1 MLFGRRTIFESLAA
15 WFAAPQGQTQPGE
28 MGGYIRPGQ
37 QITESHQFDLA
48 VIGGGIA
55 GTCAAIA
62 AARNG
67 VRVAL
72 VHERS
77 MLGGNSSSEV
87 RLYPEVSTNH
97 NIWSKETGILEELHV
112 EERFRNHEPYIEGLM
127 NSVWD
132 LVLYEWVVREPNI
145 TLFLNTTVREV
156 EMRDASTILGVH
168 AYQLGTEK
176 QYLISAPLFVDSTG
190 DGVLGHRAGAD
201 YRWGMEARATHN
213 ESVAPEA
220 PAAQPQMGN
229 SLFFRARDAGRPVP
243 FRAPDWA
250 AQFPTE
256 QDLAGRN
263 HSQLEGGYWWIE
275 VGLPLHQIHDNE
287 KIRHEALRQL
297 LGVWDH
303 IKNKC
308 TNRAKAATYGLDFV
322 SFWPYKREARRI
334 LGDHILTQSDLQ
346 SPPRHPDSLAFG
358 CWYIDVHKPGGI
370 LARSRPNT
378 KPTWEEAGTVP
389 YGIPLRSCYSRNIT
403 NLLVAGRP
411 ISTSYVAF
419 SSTRVLRT
427 GAIVGH
433 GVGVAAALCKKH
445 NCLPKD
451 VAAKHAPELRQTL
464 IREDQFLPGV
474 ENEDPA
480 DLARRAAI
488 TATSSTTLTFP
499 PGDTWTP
506 LTTPFAQL
514 FPISSD
520 HIDSVSLRLRGQG
533 EITLGL
539 RSAETVYDF
548 QSTTDLTRKTIKVT
562 GEGWQ
567 TIPLKV
573 KVKPNQLYWIYLE
586 KAEGVEWARHQDPRD
601 VPAQSPVGCT
611 AAELP
616 GPTRWH
622 ALTNNQNFALKIE
635 PQQHPYEATNVAR
648 GTNRPDRWPNIWISE
663 SLPATLEL
671 RWPTPQRIGTV
682 QLTFDTDM
690 NRHTRQPLFRYP
702 DCVRAYTIEAEV
714 AGRWQQVAEEKDNY
728 MRRRVLRF
736 PPVQATALRLKIEE
750 TNGAKTA
757 RLYELRAYA

>member
-112 EERFRNHEPYIEGLM
+112 EERVRNHEPYIEGLM

-176 QYLISAPLFVDSTG
+176 KYLISAPLFVDSTG

-213 ESVAPEA
+213 ESVALEA

-263 HSQLEGGYWWIE
+263 HSQLEGGYW
-275 VGLPLHQIHDNE
+275 
-287 KIRHEALRQL
+287 
-297 LGVWDH
+297 
-303 IKNKC
+303 
-308 TNRAKAATYGLDFV
+308 
-322 SFWPYKREARRI
+322 
-334 LGDHILTQSDLQ
+334 
-346 SPPRHPDSLAFG
+346 
-358 CWYIDVHKPGGI
+358 
-370 LARSRPNT
+370 
-378 KPTWEEAGTVP
+378 
-389 YGIPLRSCYSRNIT
+389 
-403 NLLVAGRP
+403 
-411 ISTSYVAF
+411 
-419 SSTRVLRT
+419 
-427 GAIVGH
+427 
-433 GVGVAAALCKKH
+433 
-445 NCLPKD
+445 
-451 VAAKHAPELRQTL
+451 
-464 IREDQFLPGV
+464 
-474 ENEDPA
+474 
-480 DLARRAAI
+480 
-488 TATSSTTLTFP
+488 
-499 PGDTWTP
+499 
-506 LTTPFAQL
+506 
-514 FPISSD
+514 
-520 HIDSVSLRLRGQG
+520 
-533 EITLGL
+533 
-539 RSAETVYDF
+539 
-548 QSTTDLTRKTIKVT
+548 
-562 GEGWQ
+562 
-567 TIPLKV
+567 
-573 KVKPNQLYWIYLE
+573 
-586 KAEGVEWARHQDPRD
+586 
-601 VPAQSPVGCT
+601 
-611 AAELP
+611 
-616 GPTRWH
+616 
-622 ALTNNQNFALKIE
+622 
-635 PQQHPYEATNVAR
+635 
-648 GTNRPDRWPNIWISE
+648 
-663 SLPATLEL
+663 
-671 RWPTPQRIGTV
+671 
-682 QLTFDTDM
+682 
-690 NRHTRQPLFRYP
+690 
-702 DCVRAYTIEAEV
+702 
-714 AGRWQQVAEEKDNY
+714 
-728 MRRRVLRF
+728 
-736 PPVQATALRLKIEE
+736 
-750 TNGAKTA
+750 
-757 RLYELRAYA
+757 

>member
-1 MLFGRRTIFESLAA
+1 
-15 WFAAPQGQTQPGE
+15 
-28 MGGYIRPGQ
+28 
-37 QITESHQFDLA
+37 
-48 VIGGGIA
+48 
-55 GTCAAIA
+55 
-62 AARNG
+62 
-67 VRVAL
+67 
-72 VHERS
+72 
-77 MLGGNSSSEV
+77 
-87 RLYPEVSTNH
+87 
-97 NIWSKETGILEELHV
+97 
-112 EERFRNHEPYIEGLM
+112 
-127 NSVWD
+127 
-132 LVLYEWVVREPNI
+132 
-145 TLFLNTTVREV
+145 
-156 EMRDASTILGVH
+156 
-168 AYQLGTEK
+168 
-176 QYLISAPLFVDSTG
+176 
-190 DGVLGHRAGAD
+190 
-201 YRWGMEARATHN
+201 
-213 ESVAPEA
+213 
-220 PAAQPQMGN
+220 
-229 SLFFRARDAGRPVP
+229 
-243 FRAPDWA
+243 
-250 AQFPTE
+250 
-256 QDLAGRN
+256 
-263 HSQLEGGYWWIE
+263 
-275 VGLPLHQIHDNE
+275 
-287 KIRHEALRQL
+287 
-297 LGVWDH
+297 
-303 IKNKC
+303 
-308 TNRAKAATYGLDFV
+308 
-322 SFWPYKREARRI
+322 
-334 LGDHILTQSDLQ
+334 
-346 SPPRHPDSLAFG
+346 
-358 CWYIDVHKPGGI
+358 
-370 LARSRPNT
+370 
-378 KPTWEEAGTVP
+378 
-389 YGIPLRSCYSRNIT
+389 
-403 NLLVAGRP
+403 
-411 ISTSYVAF
+411 
-419 SSTRVLRT
+419 
-427 GAIVGH
+427 
-433 GVGVAAALCKKH
+433 
-445 NCLPKD
+445 
-451 VAAKHAPELRQTL
+451 
-464 IREDQFLPGV
+464 
-474 ENEDPA
+474 
-480 DLARRAAI
+480 
-488 TATSSTTLTFP
+488 
-499 PGDTWTP
+499 
-506 LTTPFAQL
+506 L